1 MDIPILVLTEDTG
14 AQAQATVRHLVK
26 VALQLVAPKVD
37 TRRLR
42 LLPVENSLAASAL
55 RANAWKSKKGN
66 RRTPERNALIG
77 EIATRLAQ
85 GHYVAFHVD
94 TDTTWS
100 ERATSDNRQKFEAQI
115 RNLVRAEL
123 MADGARPTHR
133 ARTEAEA
140 NELVKN
146 LFAIH
151 PCYSIESWLYQATG
165 ELRALCA
172 KRHVD
177 PHHQALIAGWEADRT
192 KLDEV
197 LQPKEALCVGDQSN
211 AHLAQHFPA
220 SQAEA
225 AKRSWAEFI
234 ELLRAS
240 RSLMNVASQPS
251 PLG

>member
-1 MDIPILVLTEDTG
+1 MLF
-14 AQAQATVRHLVK
+14 R
-26 VALQLVAPKVD
+26 
-37 TRRLR
+37 
-42 LLPVENSLAASAL
+42 SLAATAL

-123 MADGARPTHR
+123 MAEAPHLPTARMTNARTRPRPTHR

-177 PHHQALIAGWEADRT
+177 PRHQALIAGWEADRT

-220 SQAEA
+220 SQAES

-251 PLG
+251 TLG